1 MGVSN
6 LLSSLRSNIIGN
18 AGSTGP
24 SSLPPKRTP
33 IELSHD
39 QGPLEKLKKDPLG
52 FSTLSYPKDL
62 INNSEIG
69 HYMLFYIN
77 QQNNTTFDYT
87 DVRGFDVKGRT
98 FTNEKRAVAT
108 SDTDIGAAGGPITES
123 RLTGEEIMSG
133 GGIVEGSYE
142 RYDDYRTVV
151 SNSDVA
157 RLRQSKRN
165 VRSGAI
171 GGLDK
176 LGLGTKRIQ
185 DSIAIYLP
193 PNVKDT
199 YQTTYSAAAT
209 GLIGF
214 SVAAG
219 IDIASAIK
227 NNDMRALVRRGLST
241 AEGILEEIGKRAG
254 LGIAEALT
262 ESEGGVELVNKVFG
276 RAANPYLEVLFQG
289 PELRTFSYDFTF
301 APRDELEQEEVR
313 KIIQLFRFHQ
323 APEHRSDH
331 SLFLGLPSEFD
342 IHYMYQ
348 PAGPQGVGQAEIA
361 QGRGMEA
368 YENPF
373 YNKIATCVLQN
384 VSVDYTP
391 GKVASHQQGAP
402 VLIKMSLQFMETEMI
417 TKKHVEMGY

>member
-6 LLSSLRSNIIGN
+6 LISSLRSNILG
-18 AGSTGP
+18 AGGSSGP

-33 IELSHD
+33 IELTQD
-39 QGPLEKLKKDPLG
+39 QGPLAKLKKDPLG
-52 FSTLSYPKDL
+52 FSTLSYPRDL
-62 INNSEIG
+62 VNNSEVG

-98 FTNEKRAVAT
+98 ITNETKT
-108 SDTDIGAAGGPITES
+108 TTTELPGLNS
-123 RLTGEEIMSG
+123 FTETKLTGEEIISG
-133 GGIVEGSYE
+133 GGMVEGSYE
-142 RYDDYRTVV
+142 QYDDYRAVV
-151 SNSDVA
+151 DASDVA

-165 VRSGAI
+165 VRSGAM
-171 GGLDK
+171 GQLDN

-199 YQTTYSAAAT
+199 YTTTYSPMAT

-219 IDIASAIK
+219 IDIAGAIK
-227 NNDMRALVRRGLST
+227 NNDMRALVKRGLST
-241 AEGILEEIGKRAG
+241 AEGIFEEMGKRAG
-254 LGIAEALT
+254 LGIIQALT
-262 ESEGGVELVNKVFG
+262 ESEGGIELVNKVFG

-301 APRDELEQEEVR
+301 APRNELEQEEVK

-323 APEHRSDH
+323 APEQRSDH

-348 PAGPQGVGQAEIA
+348 PSSPQGVDSAGIA
-361 QGRGMEA
+361 QGGGMEA

-373 YNKIATCVLQN
+373 YNKIATCVLQSVN
-384 VSVDYTP
+384 VDYTP

-402 VLIKMSLQFMETEMI
+402 VLIKMSLSFMETEMI
-417 TKKHVEMGY
+417 TKKHVELGY